1 MSTAMT
7 SAERWVHTEVE
18 PVMRKDKLN
27 KQHKQLKNKKDRQH
41 KLLKQL
47 KKPLEGKKKPTED
60 KKKL

>member
-7 SAERWVHTEVE
+7 STERWVHTEVE
-18 PVMRKDKLN
+18 PVKKKDKLN

-47 KKPLEGKKKPTED
+47 QKP
-60 KKKL
+60 